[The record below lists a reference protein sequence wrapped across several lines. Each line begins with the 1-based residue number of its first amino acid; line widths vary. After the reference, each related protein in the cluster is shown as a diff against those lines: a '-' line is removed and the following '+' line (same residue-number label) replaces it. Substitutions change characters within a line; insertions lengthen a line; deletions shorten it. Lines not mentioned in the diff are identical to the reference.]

1 MKSGMKYFALL
12 VAVALLA
19 LAVPASAAENPT
31 VSTVDLATI
40 FEQPAEGGQSTP
52 IDLVPVL
59 IPRCSSVNGTSC
71 PARSG
76 PRSCTDVCHNQLS
89 CTCIYYSGAWRWR
102 CQQEC

>member
-1 MKSGMKYFALL
+1 MKNGMKYLALL

-19 LAVPASAAENPT
+19 LAVPVSAAENPT
-31 VSTVDLATI
+31 ISTDDLAAI
-40 FEQPAEGGQSTP
+40 FEQPVQGGQYTP

-59 IPRCSSVNGTSC
+59 IPRCSAMHGTSC

-76 PRSCTDVCHNQLS
+76 PRSCTDVCHNQLR
-89 CTCIYYSGAWRWR
+89 CDCRFYSGAWRWY